1 MNYLSK
7 KTGKIQEFWIFSAP
21 PRAKALRIKPLRAP
35 RTAFFAV
42 IRRKTPQRPPPIF
55 RLPPTISAEYA
66 RSRWNT
72 RKKNGVAITNR
83 HTTYKQPITVI
94 LRMRNQSDPYQP
106 PSEESVHNQWP
117 VCQTHHCHRYDSRVY
132 PPRSRPTSHRAYP
145 YRHCTHRRSVSR

>member
-1 MNYLSK
+1 MSIGQLRERPAAFYAVFSK
-7 KTGKIQEFWIFSAP
+7 E
-21 PRAKALRIKPLRAP
+21 
-35 RTAFFAV
+35 
-42 IRRKTPQRPPPIF
+42 TPQRPPPIC

-66 RSRWNT
+66 RSRRNAH
-72 RKKNGVAITNR
+72 KKNGVAIGNR
-83 HTTYKQPITVI
+83 HATYNQPITVI